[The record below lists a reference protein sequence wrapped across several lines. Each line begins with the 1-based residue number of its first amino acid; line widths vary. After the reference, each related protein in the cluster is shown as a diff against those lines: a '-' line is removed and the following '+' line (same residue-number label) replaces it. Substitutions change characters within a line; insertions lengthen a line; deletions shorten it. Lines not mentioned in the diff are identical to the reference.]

1 MSEQD
6 RPWFYD
12 GSGSLVFEQEG
23 APNTHAE
30 SLKELSKKEAGRKF
44 VSGNPYEGLDTH
56 RM

>member
-23 APNTHAE
+23 AANAQAE
-30 SLKELSKKEAGRKF
+30 SLKELSKKESWRKF
-44 VSGNPYEGLDTH
+44 VSGNPYEGLDTG